1 MANKFILSKVME
13 AVEESKAAIEKE
25 REKRVEKIYAEYMKP
40 RKKYWLFGPLVTRT
54 RDEAIEAAEQNDD
67 SYFRLEVAKEAY
79 CGWLNELKKI
89 EDAAVALKDRCFTD
103 INLTIE
109 EFAQVAPFY
118 KVGD

>member
-13 AVEESKAAIEKE
+13 AIEESKVAIEKE
-25 REKRVEKIYAEYMKP
+25 RTKRVEKVYSEYMKP
-40 RKKYWLFGPLVTRT
+40 RKKYWLFGPVVVRT
-54 RDEAIEAAEQNDD
+54 REEAIEAAERNDD
-67 SYFRLEVAKEAY
+67 SYYRLELAKESYSA
-79 CGWLNELKKI
+79 WLNELEKI

-103 INLTIE
+103 INLSIE